1 MTLTAIARYDR
12 RSHAMCQ
19 KQLTSNGAHYTIALP
34 VTKHSLQTPAEEKN
48 IAMET
53 LIPASLG
60 VLFGLLGLLWGA
72 DRFVAG
78 SVGAAKNFGIS
89 PLVIGLT
96 IVSIGTSA
104 PEIIVAINAAFKD
117 AGDMAVGN
125 AIGSNLANIGLV
137 LGITALVCPIPIQGH
152 LIKQEGPVLL
162 IITLLAGFFIF
173 DGNLSRVE
181 GLILAL
187 IIPPLLAL
195 TIYYKK
201 RHPNPETVEEGEATP
216 SMSTTTAV
224 LWFSVGLAALLI
236 SSEALVWGAKEFAL
250 FFGVSQLIIG
260 LTVVAV
266 GTSLPE
272 LAASVMSAIRGHHD
286 IALGNI
292 FGSNLFNL
300 LAVLSVPGIIAP
312 LTLDNAVFY
321 RDYLAMSLLT
331 VALIAIIAWSLWRGR
346 REHHQAKLSKKVGI
360 TLLTLYGLYYVIL
373 IIGA

>member
-1 MTLTAIARYDR
+1 
-12 RSHAMCQ
+12 
-19 KQLTSNGAHYTIALP
+19 
-34 VTKHSLQTPAEEKN
+34 
-48 IAMET
+48 MET

-78 SVGAAKNFGIS
+78 SAGAAKNFGIS

-104 PEIIVAINAAFKD
+104 PEIIVAINAALKD

-137 LGITALVCPIPIQGH
+137 LGVTAIISPIPTQGH
-152 LIKQEGPVLL
+152 LLKQEGPVLL
-162 IITLLAGFFIF
+162 IVTLLAGFFLF
-173 DGNLSRVE
+173 DGTLSRWE
-181 GLILAL
+181 GLCLAG

-201 RHPNPETVEEGEATP
+201 RHPNPETIEEGEAIPT
-216 SMSTTTAV
+216 MSTLAAI
-224 LWFSVGLAALLI
+224 LWFLVGLAALLV
-236 SSEALVWGAKEFAL
+236 SAEALVWGAKKFAM
-250 FFGVSQLIIG
+250 FFGVSQLVIG

-272 LAASVMSAIRGHHD
+272 LAASAMSAIRGHHD

-300 LAVLSVPGIIAP
+300 LAVMSVPGIIAP
-312 LTLDNAVFY
+312 LSLENEVFY
-321 RDYLAMSLLT
+321 RDFLSMSLLT
-331 VALIAIIAWSLWRGR
+331 IILMAVIAWAIWRGR
-346 REHHQAKLSKKVGI
+346 SEHHQAQLSKKAGF
-360 TLLTLYGLYYVIL
+360 TLLILYGLYYVTL
-373 IIGA
+373 IPGANN

>member
-1 MTLTAIARYDR
+1 
-12 RSHAMCQ
+12 
-19 KQLTSNGAHYTIALP
+19 
-34 VTKHSLQTPAEEKN
+34 
-48 IAMET
+48 MET

-78 SVGAAKNFGIS
+78 SAGAAKNFGIS

-104 PEIIVAINAAFKD
+104 PEIIVAISAALND

-137 LGITALVCPIPIQGH
+137 LGVTALVCPIPTQSH

-162 IITLLAGFFIF
+162 AITLLAGFFIF
-173 DGNLSRVE
+173 DGELSRME
-181 GLILAL
+181 GVTLAL
-187 IIPPLLAL
+187 IIPPLIAL

-201 RHPNPETVEEGEATP
+201 RHPNPETVEEGEAIPT
-216 SMSTTTAV
+216 MSTTAAL
-224 LWFSVGLAALLI
+224 LWFLVGLGALLI

-260 LTVVAV
+260 LTIVAV

-300 LAVLSVPGIIAP
+300 LAVMSVPGIIAP
-312 LTLDNAVFY
+312 LTLDQEVFY
-321 RDYLAMSLLT
+321 RDYLAMSALT
-331 VALIAIIAWSLWRGR
+331 LALIIIIAWSIWRGR
-346 REHHQAKLSKKVGI
+346 KEHRQGRLSKKVGM
-360 TLLTLYGLYYVIL
+360 TLLTLYALYYAVLIL
-373 IIGA
+373 GA

>member
-1 MTLTAIARYDR
+1 
-12 RSHAMCQ
+12 
-19 KQLTSNGAHYTIALP
+19 
-34 VTKHSLQTPAEEKN
+34 
-48 IAMET
+48 MET

-78 SVGAAKNFGIS
+78 SAAAAKNFGIS

-104 PEIIVAINAAFKD
+104 PEIIVAISAALKD

-137 LGITALVCPIPIQGH
+137 LGITALVCPIPTQGH

-162 IITLLAGFFIF
+162 AITLLAGFFIF
-173 DGNLSRVE
+173 DGELSRTE
-181 GLILAL
+181 GITLAL
-187 IIPPLLAL
+187 IIPPLIAL

-201 RHPNPETVEEGEATP
+201 RHPNPETVEEGEAIP
-216 SMSTTTAV
+216 AMSTTAAL
-224 LWFSVGLAALLI
+224 LWFLVGLGALLI

-300 LAVLSVPGIIAP
+300 LAVMSVPGIIAP
-312 LTLDNAVFY
+312 LALDREVFY
-321 RDYLAMSLLT
+321 RDYLAMSALT
-331 VALIAIIAWSLWRGR
+331 LTLIIIIAWSIWRGR
-346 REHHQAKLSKKVGI
+346 KEHRQGRLSKKVGM
-360 TLLTLYGLYYVIL
+360 TLLTLYAIYYAVLIL
-373 IIGA
+373 GT

>member
-1 MTLTAIARYDR
+1 
-12 RSHAMCQ
+12 
-19 KQLTSNGAHYTIALP
+19 
-34 VTKHSLQTPAEEKN
+34 
-48 IAMET
+48 MET

-78 SVGAAKNFGIS
+78 SAAAAKNFGIS

-104 PEIIVAINAAFKD
+104 PEIIVAINAALKD

-137 LGITALVCPIPIQGH
+137 LGITALVCPIPTQGH

-162 IITLLAGFFIF
+162 AITLLAGFFIF
-173 DGNLSRVE
+173 DGELSRTE
-181 GLILAL
+181 GIVLTL
-187 IIPPLLAL
+187 IIPPLIAL

-201 RHPNPETVEEGEATP
+201 RHPNPETVEEGEAIP
-216 SMSTTTAV
+216 AMSTTAAL
-224 LWFSVGLAALLI
+224 LWFLVGLGALLI

-300 LAVLSVPGIIAP
+300 LAVMSVPGIIAP
-312 LTLDNAVFY
+312 LTLDREVFY
-321 RDYLAMSLLT
+321 RDYVAMSALT
-331 VALIAIIAWSLWRGR
+331 LILIIIIAWSIWRGR
-346 REHHQAKLSKKVGI
+346 KERRQGRLSKKVGM
-360 TLLTLYGLYYVIL
+360 TLLTLYALYYAIL
-373 IIGA
+373 ILGA

>member
-1 MTLTAIARYDR
+1 MEML
-12 RSHAMCQ
+12 
-19 KQLTSNGAHYTIALP
+19 LPAL
-34 VTKHSLQTPAEEKN
+34 
-48 IAMET
+48 
-53 LIPASLG
+53 LG

-78 SVGAAKNFGIS
+78 SAGAAKNFGIS

-104 PEIIVAINAAFKD
+104 PEIIVAINAALKD

-137 LGITALVCPIPIQGH
+137 LGITALIAPIPTQSH

-162 IITLLAGFFIF
+162 AVTLLAGLLII
-173 DGNLSRVE
+173 DGSLSRPE

-187 IIPPLLAL
+187 IIPPLLIA
-195 TIYYKK
+195 TVYYKK
-201 RHPNPETVEEGEATP
+201 RHPNPETIEEGEAIP
-216 SMSTTTAV
+216 SMATPTAI
-224 LWFSVGLAALLI
+224 LWFLVGLGALLI
-236 SSEALVWGAKEFAL
+236 SSEALVWGAKEIAL
-250 FFGVSQLIIG
+250 YFGVSQLIIG

-300 LAVLSVPGIIAP
+300 LAVMSVPGIIAP
-312 LTLDNAVFY
+312 LTLAPEVFY
-321 RDYLAMSLLT
+321 RDYLAMSTLT
-331 VALIAIIAWSLWRGR
+331 LVLVGAIGWTLWQGKKN
-346 REHHQAKLSKKVGI
+346 HKQGALSKKIGLC
-360 TLLTLYGLYYVIL
+360 LLALYTLYYVLL
-373 IIGA
+373 IPGV

>member
-1 MTLTAIARYDR
+1 
-12 RSHAMCQ
+12 
-19 KQLTSNGAHYTIALP
+19 
-34 VTKHSLQTPAEEKN
+34 
-48 IAMET
+48 MET

-78 SVGAAKNFGIS
+78 SAAAAKNFGIS

-104 PEIIVAINAAFKD
+104 PEIIVAINAALRE

-137 LGITALVCPIPIQGH
+137 LGITALVCPIPTQGH

-162 IITLLAGFFIF
+162 AITLLAGFFIF
-173 DGNLSRVE
+173 DGELSRAE
-181 GLILAL
+181 GITLAL
-187 IIPPLLAL
+187 IIPPLIAL

-201 RHPNPETVEEGEATP
+201 RHPNPETVEEGEAIP
-216 SMSTTTAV
+216 AMSTTAAL
-224 LWFSVGLAALLI
+224 LWFLVGLGALLI

-300 LAVLSVPGIIAP
+300 LAVMSVPGIIAP
-312 LTLDNAVFY
+312 LTLDREVFY
-321 RDYLAMSLLT
+321 RDYLAMSTLT
-331 VALIAIIAWSLWRGR
+331 LILVIIIAWSIWRGR
-346 REHHQAKLSKKVGI
+346 KEHHQGRLSKKVGM
-360 TLLTLYGLYYVIL
+360 TLLTLYALYYAIL
-373 IIGA
+373 ILGT

>member
-1 MTLTAIARYDR
+1 MVRTIPLHTNLRNILND
-12 RSHAMCQ
+12 SHQ
-19 KQLTSNGAHYTIALP
+19 GTT
-34 VTKHSLQTPAEEKN
+34 TT
-48 IAMET
+48 MET

-78 SVGAAKNFGIS
+78 SAGAARNFGIS

-104 PEIIVAINAAFKD
+104 PEIIVAINAALKD

-137 LGITALVCPIPIQGH
+137 LGVTAIICPIPTQGH

-162 IITLLAGFFIF
+162 LITLLAGLFIF
-173 DGNLSRVE
+173 DGGLSRIE
-181 GLILAL
+181 GLCLVLA
-187 IIPPLLAL
+187 IPPLLAL

-201 RHPNPETVEEGEATP
+201 RHPNPETVEEGEAIP
-216 SMSTTTAV
+216 SMSTIAAI
-224 LWFSVGLAALLI
+224 LWFLVGLGALLI
-236 SSEALVWGAKEFAL
+236 SSEVLVWGAKEFAV

-300 LAVLSVPGIIAP
+300 LAVMSVPGVIAP
-312 LTLDNAVFY
+312 LTLDREVFY
-321 RDYLAMSLLT
+321 RDYLSMSLMTL
-331 VALIAIIAWSLWRGR
+331 VLISAIAWSLWRGKKER
-346 REHHQAKLSKKVGI
+346 HQAHLSKKIGL
-360 TLLTLYGLYYVIL
+360 TLLSLYALYYATL
-373 IIGA
+373 IPNA

>member
-1 MTLTAIARYDR
+1 
-12 RSHAMCQ
+12 
-19 KQLTSNGAHYTIALP
+19 
-34 VTKHSLQTPAEEKN
+34 
-48 IAMET
+48 MET

-78 SVGAAKNFGIS
+78 SAAAAKNFGIS

-104 PEIIVAINAAFKD
+104 PEIIVAINAALRE

-137 LGITALVCPIPIQGH
+137 LGITALVCPIPTQGH

-162 IITLLAGFFIF
+162 AITLLAGFFIF
-173 DGNLSRVE
+173 DGELSRAE
-181 GLILAL
+181 GITLAL
-187 IIPPLLAL
+187 IIPPLIAL

-201 RHPNPETVEEGEATP
+201 RHPNPETVEEGEAIP
-216 SMSTTTAV
+216 AMSTTAAL
-224 LWFSVGLAALLI
+224 LWFLVGLGALLI

-300 LAVLSVPGIIAP
+300 LAVMSVPGIIAP
-312 LTLDNAVFY
+312 LTLDREVFY
-321 RDYLAMSLLT
+321 RDYLAMSALT
-331 VALIAIIAWSLWRGR
+331 LTLIIIIAWSIWRGR
-346 REHHQAKLSKKVGI
+346 KEHRQGRLSKKVGM
-360 TLLTLYGLYYVIL
+360 TLLTLYAIYYAVLIL
-373 IIGA
+373 GT

>member
-1 MTLTAIARYDR
+1 
-12 RSHAMCQ
+12 
-19 KQLTSNGAHYTIALP
+19 
-34 VTKHSLQTPAEEKN
+34 
-48 IAMET
+48 MET

-78 SVGAAKNFGIS
+78 SAAAAKNFGIS

-104 PEIIVAINAAFKD
+104 QEIIVAINAALRE

-137 LGITALVCPIPIQGH
+137 LGITALVCPIPTQGH

-162 IITLLAGFFIF
+162 AITLLAGFFIF
-173 DGNLSRVE
+173 DGELSRAE
-181 GLILAL
+181 GITLAL
-187 IIPPLLAL
+187 IIPPLIAL

-201 RHPNPETVEEGEATP
+201 RHPNPETVEEGEAIP
-216 SMSTTTAV
+216 AMSTTAAL
-224 LWFSVGLAALLI
+224 LWFLVGLGALLI

-300 LAVLSVPGIIAP
+300 LAVMSVPGIIAP
-312 LTLDNAVFY
+312 LTLDREVFY
-321 RDYLAMSLLT
+321 RDYLAMSALT
-331 VALIAIIAWSLWRGR
+331 LTLIIIIAWSIWRGR
-346 REHHQAKLSKKVGI
+346 KEHRQGRLSKKVGM
-360 TLLTLYGLYYVIL
+360 TLLTLYAIYYAVLIL
-373 IIGA
+373 GT